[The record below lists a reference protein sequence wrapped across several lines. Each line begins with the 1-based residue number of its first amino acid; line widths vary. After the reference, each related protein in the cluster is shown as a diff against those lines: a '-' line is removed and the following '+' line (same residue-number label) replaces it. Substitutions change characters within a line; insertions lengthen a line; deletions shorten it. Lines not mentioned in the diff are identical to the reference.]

1 MDKLFNLVKKEID
14 KNIINKHLFIIA
26 IDGDCASGKTTLANL
41 IAKHYSANIIHMDDF
56 FPTNTNEKDDNI
68 DYTRFKKEVIDSLG
82 NDISYRVYDC
92 KQKKFTK
99 IITLKN
105 YNFLIIEGSY
115 SMHPYFNKYYDL
127 SIFLTISEKEQEK
140 RIKTRNLTNFNDFF
154 LKWIPKEKKYFAKYL
169 IKEKAKLTFNT
180 DLCIVHNTTN

>member
-1 MDKLFNLVKKEID
+1 
-14 KNIINKHLFIIA
+14 
-26 IDGDCASGKTTLANL
+26 
-41 IAKHYSANIIHMDDF
+41 
-56 FPTNTNEKDDNI
+56 
-68 DYTRFKKEVIDSLG
+68 
-82 NDISYRVYDC
+82 
-92 KQKKFTK
+92 
-99 IITLKN
+99 
-105 YNFLIIEGSY
+105 
-115 SMHPYFNKYYDL
+115 MHPYFNKYYDL